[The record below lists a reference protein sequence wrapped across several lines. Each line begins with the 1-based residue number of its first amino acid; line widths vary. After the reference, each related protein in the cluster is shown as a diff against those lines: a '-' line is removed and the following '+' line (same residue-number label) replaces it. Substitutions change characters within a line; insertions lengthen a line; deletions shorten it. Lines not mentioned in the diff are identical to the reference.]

1 MTGVSTLGQA
11 LRQIENIK
19 TQQLS
24 FSDLSTQLATGKKT
38 QSYAGLNTDA
48 LTSVRS
54 RTSLSSLEV
63 YINNITRADTTL
75 NLSLA
80 ALEEFQAQTE
90 NFADTLISLTQQ
102 GDHQVG
108 VNVTFDDPST
118 PNEVE
123 DIIVGNTSAEIDVPL
138 QSVLSQAESL
148 SGFVTELLN
157 TREGDRYLFA
167 GADSSEQPIRD
178 TGTLEASLN
187 TLITEWKN
195 GTITT
200 QDLLSDLFDGTA
212 LNGNPDAITDTTI
225 GYSASLS
232 NDSAGRVFVRAD
244 ENSEFDYTALANEQ
258 SLRNVV
264 VALSVFQNENLPP
277 VVNVYEDGNFP
288 GTPDALGAPGT
299 TASEQQDSFYEL
311 YNGIMKNVLEAI
323 DDVDDI
329 RFRLETVRVQANET
343 KETQSNQKQLLLNT
357 IGTIEDI
364 DQNEV
369 AVRLTTIQTQL
380 EASFQVTSITQRL
393 SLINFL

>member
-19 TQQLS
+19 SQQLS
-24 FSDLSTQLATGKKT
+24 FSNLSTQLATGKKT

-54 RTSLSSLEV
+54 RTDFTSLEV
-63 YINNITRADTTL
+63 FINNINRADTTL
-75 NLSLA
+75 KLSLSA
-80 ALEEFQAQTE
+80 IEEFQAQTE

-102 GDHQVG
+102 GDHQKG
-108 VNVTFDDPST
+108 DLVTFDDPAT
-118 PNEVE
+118 PEVE
-123 DIIVGNTSAEIDVPL
+123 EIIVGNTSAEIDVPL
-138 QSVLSQAESL
+138 QSVINQAKSL

-157 TREGDRYLFA
+157 TRDGDRFLFA

-178 TGTLEASLN
+178 TGTLQASLN

-200 QDLLSDLFDGTA
+200 QELLADLFDGTA
-212 LNGNPDAITDTTI
+212 LNGNPNAITDSTI

-232 NDSAGRVFVRAD
+232 NGTAGRVFVRAD

-277 VVNVYEDGNFP
+277 IVNVYEDGNFP
-288 GTPDALGAPGT
+288 GTPDVLGAPGS
-299 TASEQQDSFYEL
+299 TAAEQQDSFYEL
-311 YNGIMKNVLEAI
+311 YNGIMKNILESI

-343 KETQSNQKQLLLNT
+343 KETQTNQKQLLLNT
-357 IGTIEDI
+357 ISSIEDV

-369 AVRLTTIQTQL
+369 AVRLTTLQTQL
-380 EASFQVTSITQRL
+380 EASFNVTSITQRL